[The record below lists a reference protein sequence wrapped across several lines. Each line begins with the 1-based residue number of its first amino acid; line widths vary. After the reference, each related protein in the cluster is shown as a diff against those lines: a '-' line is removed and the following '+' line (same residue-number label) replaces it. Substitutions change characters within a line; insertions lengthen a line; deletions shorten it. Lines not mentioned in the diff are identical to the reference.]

1 MLAAANEGGLTHM
14 QSFAHWRNRFAV
26 TAIIAAGLIGLT
38 MLAFP
43 ARLSNAQTA
52 PSAAIKQLT
61 MTGGEENPPL
71 TVNSIGYFSGTLTD
85 GQLEF
90 DLSAD
95 GGPFTQAHIHQGAKG
110 TNGPVVAFL
119 FGPANPAVGSLHPT
133 GIITKANLV
142 GPLAGNWDGFAAAMA
157 KGELY
162 VNAHSVANPGGEVR
176 AQIPPTSL
184 PITPAPPKTG
194 NSSTV
199 ADGSSMTQV
208 AGGLLVTFAA
218 VALAVTMVRRR
229 RSA

>member
-1 MLAAANEGGLTHM
+1 M
-14 QSFAHWRNRFAV
+14 QSLVQGRNRFMV

-38 MLAFP
+38 MVAFP
-43 ARLSNAQTA
+43 AQLSNAQAA

-61 MTGGEENPPL
+61 MNGGEENPPL
-71 TVNSIGYFSGTLTD
+71 TVKSIGYFSGTLTD

-95 GGPFTQAHIHQGAKG
+95 GGQFTQAHIHQGAKG
-110 TNGPVVAFL
+110 VNGPVVAFL
-119 FGPANPAVGSLHPT
+119 FGPANPPVGALHPT
-133 GIITKANLV
+133 GVINKASLV
-142 GPLAGNWDGFAAAMA
+142 GPLAGNWDGFVAAMA

-162 VNAHSVANPGGEVR
+162 VNAHTVANPGGEVR
-176 AQIPPTSL
+176 AQIPPTTL
-184 PITPAPPKTG
+184 VPAPPKAG
-194 NSSTV
+194 NSNTV

-208 AGGLLVTFAA
+208 AGGVLVTFAA